1 MDSGGNHRRDIG
13 KAGEELAC
21 GVLRDMGHIIL
32 ERNWRSSHQEI
43 DIISADADG
52 IHFVEVKARQ
62 RNIQAPPQMS
72 VDHAKQR
79 NIVKAARQFLR
90 TTKGLPYSS
99 LECHFDIVAITFSGG
114 EPAIEWFP
122 QAYIPIYL

>member
-1 MDSGGNHRRDIG
+1 MDCGGNHRRDIG
-13 KAGEELAC
+13 KAGEDLAC
-21 GVLRDMGHIIL
+21 RFLQDMGHMIL

-62 RNIQAPPQMS
+62 KNIQAPPQMS

-79 NIVKAARQFLR
+79 NIVKAARQVLR
-90 TTKGLPYSS
+90 IIKGLPYSS
-99 LECHFDIVAITFSGG
+99 LECNFDIVAITFAEGNP
-114 EPAIEWFP
+114 EIDWFP

>member
-1 MDSGGNHRRDIG
+1 MDCGENHRRDIG

-21 GVLRDMGHIIL
+21 RFLQDMGHIIL

-62 RNIQAPPQMS
+62 RNIQAPPQMN

-79 NIVKAARQFLR
+79 NVVKAARQFLR
-90 TTKGLPYSS
+90 TTKGLPYSG
-99 LECHFDIVAITFSGG
+99 LECSFDIVAITFAEGNPG
-114 EPAIEWFP
+114 IEWFP

>member
-1 MDSGGNHRRDIG
+1 MDSGGSHRRDIG

-21 GVLRDMGHIIL
+21 GFLRNMGHIIL

-79 NIVKAARQFLR
+79 NIVKAARHFLR
-90 TTKGLPYSS
+90 TMKGLP
-99 LECHFDIVAITFSGG
+99 
-114 EPAIEWFP
+114 
-122 QAYIPIYL
+122 

>member
-1 MDSGGNHRRDIG
+1 
-13 KAGEELAC
+13 
-21 GVLRDMGHIIL
+21 
-32 ERNWRSSHQEI
+32 
-43 DIISADADG
+43 
-52 IHFVEVKARQ
+52 
-62 RNIQAPPQMS
+62 MS

-90 TTKGLPYSS
+90 TMKGLPYSS

-114 EPAIEWFP
+114 DPVIEWFP

>member
-1 MDSGGNHRRDIG
+1 MDCGGNHRRDIG
-13 KAGEELAC
+13 KAGEDLAC
-21 GVLRDMGHIIL
+21 RFLQDMGHMIL

-62 RNIQAPPQMS
+62 KNIQAPPQMS

-90 TTKGLPYSS
+90 IIKGLPYSS
-99 LECHFDIVAITFSGG
+99 LECNFDIVAITFAEGNP
-114 EPAIEWFP
+114 EIDWFP